1 MEDFKSAPLTVDPG
15 EVLYQC
21 YGTLWYPN
29 GSLWWERKL
38 VWMQVLSLASEP
50 PGKKGL
56 EVLQSVLLIRRQLV
70 SKDPDQK
77 LHWWVLERE
86 RERGP
91 VPLGWKDESSQ
102 HKVLLGIS
110 EGERVFP
117 EDRGGFFTR
126 WRTKTVTLY
135 HSPKC
140 TLWKYAN
147 GYQLLVYPG
156 KPLGVG
162 FREILHIVWSDDTHC
177 NTLFAFISWTFLFL
191 RGAGC
196 FCGCRLHTWTGLG
209 WFI

>member
-86 RERGP
+86 RKRSSPPWLEGWVKPTQGFIGNKWRGKG
-91 VPLGWKDESSQ
+91 VP
-102 HKVLLGIS
+102 
-110 EGERVFP
+110 
-117 EDRGGFFTR
+117 RGQRRFFY
-126 WRTKTVTLY
+126 KMKNKNHNSLSLPKM
-135 HSPKC
+135 HSLKICKWLP
-140 TLWKYAN
+140 T
-147 GYQLLVYPG
+147 PG
-156 KPLGVG
+156 LSREA
-162 FREILHIVWSDDTHC
+162 FRGRIQRNLTHY
-177 NTLFAFISWTFLFL
+177 
-191 RGAGC
+191 
-196 FCGCRLHTWTGLG
+196 FCLKWWYSL
-209 WFI
+209 

>member
-1 MEDFKSAPLTVDPG
+1 
-15 EVLYQC
+15 
-21 YGTLWYPN
+21 
-29 GSLWWERKL
+29 
-38 VWMQVLSLASEP
+38 MQVLSLASEP

-91 VPLGWKDESSQ
+91 VPFGWKDESSQ
-102 HKVLLGIS
+102 HKVLLGMS

-117 EDRGGFFTR
+117 EDRMNFFCQDEGKKPHNSLSHTPNH
-126 WRTKTVTLY
+126 TL
-135 HSPKC
+135 
-140 TLWKYAN
+140 KYAN
-147 GYQLLVYPG
+147 SHKFLADPG
-156 KPLGVG
+156 KLLGVG
-162 FREILHIVWSDDTHC
+162 FREILHTIFVWSDHNTHC
-177 NTLFAFISWTFLFL
+177 STLFAFISWTFLFL

-196 FCGCRLHTWTGLG
+196 FRGCRLHTWTGLG

>member
-1 MEDFKSAPLTVDPG
+1 MMPKLLIVKPYLESRIFSINIFYICNVKSLFFRAFAHPCLLKTIRVDAMEDFKTAPLTVDPG

-29 GSLWWERKL
+29 GSLWWESKL

-77 LHWWVLERE
+77 LHWWV
-86 RERGP
+86 
-91 VPLGWKDESSQ
+91 
-102 HKVLLGIS
+102 
-110 EGERVFP
+110 
-117 EDRGGFFTR
+117 
-126 WRTKTVTLY
+126 
-135 HSPKC
+135 
-140 TLWKYAN
+140 
-147 GYQLLVYPG
+147 
-156 KPLGVG
+156 
-162 FREILHIVWSDDTHC
+162 C

>member
-1 MEDFKSAPLTVDPG
+1 
-15 EVLYQC
+15 
-21 YGTLWYPN
+21 
-29 GSLWWERKL
+29 
-38 VWMQVLSLASEP
+38 MQVLSLVSEP

-91 VPLGWKDESSQ
+91 VPFGWKDESSQ
-102 HKVLLGIS
+102 HKVLLGMT

-117 EDRGGFFTR
+117 EDRRRFFFFLPR
-126 WRTKTVTLY
+126 WRKIPHNSLF
-135 HSPKC
+135 HSPNH
-140 TLWKYAN
+140 TPKYAN
-147 GYQLLVYPG
+147 GHKFLGDPG

-162 FREILHIVWSDDTHC
+162 FREILHTIFVWSDHNDTHC

-196 FCGCRLHTWTGLG
+196 FCGCRLHTWTGLR